1 MVKFTTILLLC
12 VAIIVTFGVMA
23 FGFIQLQDWIAKR
36 RKKKELENNCLK
48 ISRYCDLSNVP
59 MFVEFKAKDMLK
71 NGYPLRKVYGYLQ
84 DESIRV
90 LLSRKKEIASLEKEK
105 EHQEK
110 LGAKKTMSDYI
121 ILIVGKSGSGKSMLC
136 RYMRETYGLKEVK
149 SYTTR
154 QRRNVFDDAHIFVSE
169 KKFNELESMCAI
181 TNYNGELY
189 GATREQIDEAD
200 LYVIDV
206 DGVEYLLKH
215 YDGKKIPMVIYIDAD
230 EDVREER
237 MLLRGDPKWKV
248 HDRLTYDAT
257 AFENIQDYAV
267 ETYVNNGDS
276 MSKIKDIARE
286 IYGKY
291 FEKEE

>member
-1 MVKFTTILLLC
+1 MVKFMMVLLLC
-12 VAIIVTFGVMA
+12 VAIIAV
-23 FGFIQLQDWIAKR
+23 GFILYEELQDWIAKR
-36 RKKKELENNCLK
+36 RKKKELEDNCLK
-48 ISRYCDLSNVP
+48 VSRYCDLSNVP
-59 MFVEFKAKDMLK
+59 IFVELKAKDMLK
-71 NGYPLRKVYGYLQ
+71 HDYPLRKVYGYLQ

-90 LLSRKKEIASLEKEK
+90 LLSRKKEIASLEKEYQK
-105 EHQEK
+105 K
-110 LGAKKTMSDYI
+110 LGTKRTMSDYI

-169 KKFNELESMCAI
+169 KKFNELENMCAV

-215 YDGKKIPMVIYIDAD
+215 YDGKKIPMVIYIDAN
-230 EDVREER
+230 EDIREER
-237 MLLRGDPKWKV
+237 MLLRGDPQWKV
-248 HDRLTYDAT
+248 NDRLMYDAK
-257 AFENIQDYAV
+257 AFKNIKDYTV
-267 ETYVNNGDS
+267 ETYVNNNDS